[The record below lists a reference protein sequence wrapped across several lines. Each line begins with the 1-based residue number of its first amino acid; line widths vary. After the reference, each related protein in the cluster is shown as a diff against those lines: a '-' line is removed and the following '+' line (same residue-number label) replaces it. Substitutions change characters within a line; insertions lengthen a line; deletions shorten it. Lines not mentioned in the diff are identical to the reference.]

1 MDDEPALRRTL
12 ERALG
17 AMGYDVVSAG
27 DPLLVYELL
36 DAADYDLVILDIH
49 LPQLSGDTLAIALLR
64 RWPRLAE
71 RLLLMTGDPWAL
83 RSEWPEELR
92 RCPLLVKPFTLDG
105 LAGIV
110 RGRWPLRR
118 RRLSASERRMTAG
131 LATSAP
137 AEPLATLREYRA
149 LAPWGLRDLAA
160 PRRGHARA
168 SGVVPV
174 NAAAR
179 ARPSERTI
187 RFYVTRGLVSPPD
200 GRGTAAVY
208 SYRHLLQVLAIK
220 LRQME
225 GATLEALNRELA
237 GMTGD
242 LIERRVAGALGP
254 ALPRPERL
262 ALLQAPGTGRG
273 RVGRAVLGWLTPV
286 EGAAAAA
293 RCAAASPW
301 CPASSC

>member
-1 MDDEPALRRTL
+1 MTGGVIVAPPA
-12 ERALG
+12 
-17 AMGYDVVSAG
+17 
-27 DPLLVYELL
+27 DPL
-36 DAADYDLVILDIH
+36 
-49 LPQLSGDTLAIALLR
+49 AI
-64 RWPRLAE
+64 
-71 RLLLMTGDPWAL
+71 
-83 RSEWPEELR
+83 
-92 RCPLLVKPFTLDG
+92 
-105 LAGIV
+105 
-110 RGRWPLRR
+110 
-118 RRLSASERRMTAG
+118 
-131 LATSAP
+131 
-137 AEPLATLREYRA
+137 LREYRG

-160 PRRGHARA
+160 LAAGLLDA

-225 GATLEALNRELA
+225 GATLETLGKEFAEI
-237 GMTGD
+237 TGD
-242 LIERRVAGALGP
+242 VIERRVASALG
-254 ALPRPERL
+254 AAMPRPERL

-286 EGAAAAA
+286 EGAAAGGSVCRRIAVA
-293 RCAAASPW
+293 PGIELLIDEQHPVMRLNGDVETITATLRQALAGLVGS
-301 CPASSC
+301 

>member
-1 MDDEPALRRTL
+1 
-12 ERALG
+12 
-17 AMGYDVVSAG
+17 
-27 DPLLVYELL
+27 
-36 DAADYDLVILDIH
+36 
-49 LPQLSGDTLAIALLR
+49 
-64 RWPRLAE
+64 
-71 RLLLMTGDPWAL
+71 
-83 RSEWPEELR
+83 
-92 RCPLLVKPFTLDG
+92 
-105 LAGIV
+105 
-110 RGRWPLRR
+110 
-118 RRLSASERRMTAG
+118 MTAG
-131 LATSAP
+131 LTTSAP
-137 AEPLATLREYRA
+137 ADPLATLREYRA
-149 LAPWGLRDLAA
+149 LAPWGLRDLSALAA
-160 PRRGHARA
+160 GLLDA

-225 GATLEALNRELA
+225 GATLEALSREFA
-237 GMTGD
+237 GLTGD
-242 LIERRVAGALGP
+242 LIERRVASALGA

-286 EGAAAAA
+286 EGVAAGGSLCRRIAVVPGIELLIDEQHPVLRLNGDIESITAAIRQA
-293 RCAAASPW
+293 LTDLIDS
-301 CPASSC
+301 

>member
-1 MDDEPALRRTL
+1 MTV
-12 ERALG
+12 G
-17 AMGYDVVSAG
+17 
-27 DPLLVYELL
+27 
-36 DAADYDLVILDIH
+36 
-49 LPQLSGDTLAIALLR
+49 LS
-64 RWPRLAE
+64 
-71 RLLLMTGDPWAL
+71 
-83 RSEWPEELR
+83 
-92 RCPLLVKPFTLDG
+92 
-105 LAGIV
+105 
-110 RGRWPLRR
+110 
-118 RRLSASERRMTAG
+118 
-131 LATSAP
+131 TSAP
-137 AEPLATLREYRA
+137 ADPLTTLREYRT

-160 PRRGHARA
+160 LAAGLLDA

-225 GATLEALNRELA
+225 GATLEAMSREFEGL
-237 GMTGD
+237 TGD

-254 ALPRPERL
+254 SLPRPDRL
-262 ALLQAPGTGRG
+262 ALLQGPGTGRG

-286 EGAAAAA
+286 EGAATMGSVCRRIVVVPGVELLVDEQHPVLRLNGDVEAITAAIREA
-293 RCAAASPW
+293 LAGLIES
-301 CPASSC
+301 

>member
-1 MDDEPALRRTL
+1 
-12 ERALG
+12 
-17 AMGYDVVSAG
+17 
-27 DPLLVYELL
+27 
-36 DAADYDLVILDIH
+36 
-49 LPQLSGDTLAIALLR
+49 
-64 RWPRLAE
+64 
-71 RLLLMTGDPWAL
+71 
-83 RSEWPEELR
+83 
-92 RCPLLVKPFTLDG
+92 
-105 LAGIV
+105 
-110 RGRWPLRR
+110 
-118 RRLSASERRMTAG
+118 MTAG
-131 LATSAP
+131 LTTAAP
-137 AEPLATLREYRA
+137 ADPLATLREYRT

-160 PRRGHARA
+160 LAAGLLDA

-225 GATLEALNRELA
+225 GATLEALSKELT

-242 LIERRVAGALGP
+242 LIERRVATALGS

-262 ALLQAPGTGRG
+262 ALLQGPGTGRG

-286 EGAAAAA
+286 EGAAATGSVCRRIAVVPGIELLIDEQHPVLRLNGDLEAITAA
-293 RCAAASPW
+293 IRQALTDLIES
-301 CPASSC
+301 